1 MNEKESG
8 KDTRAGT
15 AGDKGKA
22 ADKPAAAPAASAS
35 GGKAGP
41 SATVRGLFLKSK
53 TKPYL
58 LEAFCLFAK
67 TAPGQT
73 MSESEFEKN
82 LKNYLK
88 HQLK

>member
-1 MNEKESG
+1 MSEKENG
-8 KDTRAGT
+8 KKSQTAS
-15 AGDKGKA
+15 AGDKP
-22 ADKPAAAPAASAS
+22 KPAAAAKP
-35 GGKAGP
+35 GP
-41 SATVRGLFLKSK
+41 SGTVWDLFRRSK

-67 TAPGQT
+67 TTPEQT
-73 MSESEFEKN
+73 MSESEFEKA